1 MHYRVAIVYVL
12 PDKLEAAKEFQRAA
26 RERLKGFKSQF
37 HQILQD
43 HDEPLRFVH
52 ILGFQ
57 SEQELDE
64 YLKSPELAAVL
75 ADTAG
80 VGAWRD
86 PDTAL
91 FEARLHDI

>member
-1 MHYRVAIVYVL
+1 
-12 PDKLEAAKEFQRAA
+12 
-26 RERLKGFKSQF
+26 
-37 HQILQD
+37 
-43 HDEPLRFVH
+43 
-52 ILGFQ
+52 
-57 SEQELDE
+57 LDE

-86 PDTAL
+86 PETAL